1 METAL
6 PICLQNKVDYNIIKK
21 KLHIE
26 SLISII
32 RHMHDCDSILEGEK
46 HGPVDFYNC
55 CDL

>member
-1 METAL
+1 MINL
-6 PICLQNKVDYNIIKK
+6 KN
-21 KLHIE
+21 
-26 SLISII
+26 SLKRMTWNVVIYLTFIFLSII